1 MTTSDLTAR
10 PKTSAGRGR
19 GTRGGRGRRWTRT
32 RGRSGS
38 WVSSL
43 ATCPGGLSDPH
54 GVPATWPRMQGPRLE
69 ASTKCLL
76 VSRGSRPGLHL
87 QFRMSGSLL
96 WPSHPTAGPWERPE
110 VLGWAENTP
119 LWEET
124 TQRSQEAW
132 HFPFPALA
140 QAAPSGK
147 TYRGA
152 SIC

>member
-19 GTRGGRGRRWTRT
+19 RTRGGQG
-32 RGRSGS
+32 GGGCLGPGS
-38 WVSSL
+38 RLWPPALGGSPIH
-43 ATCPGGLSDPH
+43 TGCRPPGPISKG
-54 GVPATWPRMQGPRLE
+54 
-69 ASTKCLL
+69 
-76 VSRGSRPGLHL
+76 RGSRPAQGACSCPGGRNLGCIHSSGCQGACSGLL
-87 QFRMSGSLL
+87 TQRLDPGRGLKFWGGQR
-96 WPSHPTAGPWERPE
+96 
-110 VLGWAENTP
+110 TP
-119 LWEET
+119 LFWEET

-132 HFPFPALA
+132 HFPFPASA